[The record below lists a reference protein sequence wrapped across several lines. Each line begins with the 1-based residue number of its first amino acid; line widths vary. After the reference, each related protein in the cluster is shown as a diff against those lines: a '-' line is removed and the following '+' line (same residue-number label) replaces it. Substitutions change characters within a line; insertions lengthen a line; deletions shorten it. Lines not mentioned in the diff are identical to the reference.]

1 MQIKQAICI
10 AIINKS
16 DRNIGAKNNLVKIPY
31 CSVTRANVNILRA
44 NVNML
49 RAKGNMP
56 GAKGN
61 MLRAKAEVLW
71 AKGNMLRAKAE
82 VHWAKVEKGSGIR
95 EMAGIWAAAP

>member
-10 AIINKS
+10 AIIYKS

-61 MLRAKAEVLW
+61 KLRAKE
-71 AKGNMLRAKAE
+71 NM
-82 VHWAKVEKGSGIR
+82 
-95 EMAGIWAAAP
+95 P

>member
-61 MLRAKAEVLW
+61 MLRAKE
-71 AKGNMLRAKAE
+71 NM
-82 VHWAKVEKGSGIR
+82 
-95 EMAGIWAAAP
+95 P

>member
-1 MQIKQAICI
+1 VKISGKLFLTICNGQLMQIKQAICI

-31 CSVTRANVNILRA
+31 CSVARANVNILRANVNILRA

-56 GAKGN
+56 GAKWN
-61 MLRAKAEVLW
+61 MSG
-71 AKGNMLRAKAE
+71 AKGNM
-82 VHWAKVEKGSGIR
+82 
-95 EMAGIWAAAP
+95 P

>member
-1 MQIKQAICI
+1 MKISGKLFLTICNGQLMQIKQAICI

-61 MLRAKAEVLW
+61 MLRAKAEVL
-71 AKGNMLRAKAE
+71 
-82 VHWAKVEKGSGIR
+82 
-95 EMAGIWAAAP
+95 

>member
-1 MQIKQAICI
+1 MKISGKLFLTICNGQLMQIKQAICI

-44 NVNML
+44 NVNMPGAKGNKL
-49 RAKGNMP
+49 RAKENMP

-61 MLRAKAEVLW
+61 MLRAKAEV
-71 AKGNMLRAKAE
+71 
-82 VHWAKVEKGSGIR
+82 H
-95 EMAGIWAAAP
+95 